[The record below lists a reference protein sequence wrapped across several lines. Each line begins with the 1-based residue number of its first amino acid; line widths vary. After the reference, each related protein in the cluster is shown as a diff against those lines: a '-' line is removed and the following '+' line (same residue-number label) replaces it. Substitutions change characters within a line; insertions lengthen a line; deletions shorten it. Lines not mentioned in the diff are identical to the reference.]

1 MTNMQEEYSKEHIEA
16 RAIAIKHIGI
26 STYSSGKIYNYL
38 INKGVSESIAH
49 DVVEELIKRDYIND
63 YRASRIILLQRN
75 GYHQESKY
83 YLYNRLLQGGV
94 NEAIAD
100 SYINELD
107 DEIIKQS
114 KRTAKR
120 PVNNY
125 AFCYF
130 GFRFSILCTA
140 QREGL
145 KKKVR
150 TGQTVERGHP
160 PNRVWGIYL

>member
-16 RAIAIKHIGI
+16 RAIAIRHIGI

-94 NEAIAD
+94 NEDIAD

-107 DEIIKQS
+107 DDTITIKSLFEAQYNRLDDAS
-114 KRTAKR
+114 RSDREFLIKTFMSLAKR
-120 PVNNY
+120 RGYSNSLSSQ
-125 AFCYF
+125 A
-130 GFRFSILCTA
+130 
-140 QREGL
+140 L
-145 KKKVR
+145 K
-150 TGQTVERGHP
+150 T
-160 PNRVWGIYL
+160 YLDKI

>member
-16 RAIAIKHIGI
+16 RAIAIRHIGI

-75 GYHQESKY
+75 GYYQESKY

-107 DEIIKQS
+107 DDTITIKSLFEAQYNRLDDAS
-114 KRTAKR
+114 RSDREFLIKTFMSLAKR
-120 PVNNY
+120 RGYSNSLSSQ
-125 AFCYF
+125 A
-130 GFRFSILCTA
+130 
-140 QREGL
+140 L
-145 KKKVR
+145 K
-150 TGQTVERGHP
+150 T
-160 PNRVWGIYL
+160 YLDKI

>member
-107 DEIIKQS
+107 DDTITIKSLFEAQYNRLDDAS
-114 KRTAKR
+114 RNDREFLIKTFLSLAKR
-120 PVNNY
+120 RGYSNSLSSQ
-125 AFCYF
+125 A
-130 GFRFSILCTA
+130 
-140 QREGL
+140 L
-145 KKKVR
+145 K
-150 TGQTVERGHP
+150 T
-160 PNRVWGIYL
+160 YLDKI

>member
-107 DEIIKQS
+107 DDTITIKSLFEAQYNRLDDAS
-114 KRTAKR
+114 RNDREFLIKTFMSLAKR
-120 PVNNY
+120 RGYSNSLSSQ
-125 AFCYF
+125 A
-130 GFRFSILCTA
+130 
-140 QREGL
+140 L
-145 KKKVR
+145 K
-150 TGQTVERGHP
+150 T
-160 PNRVWGIYL
+160 YLDKI

>member
-107 DEIIKQS
+107 DDTITIKSLFEAQYNRLDDAS
-114 KRTAKR
+114 RSDREFLIKTFMSLAKR
-120 PVNNY
+120 RGYSNSLSSQ
-125 AFCYF
+125 A
-130 GFRFSILCTA
+130 
-140 QREGL
+140 L
-145 KKKVR
+145 K
-150 TGQTVERGHP
+150 T
-160 PNRVWGIYL
+160 YLDKI

>member
-1 MTNMQEEYSKEHIEA
+1 MQEEYSKEHIEA
-16 RAIAIKHIGI
+16 RAIAIRHIGI

-107 DEIIKQS
+107 DDTITIKSLFEAQYNRLDDAS
-114 KRTAKR
+114 RSDREFLIKTFMSLAKR
-120 PVNNY
+120 RGYSNSLSTQ
-125 AFCYF
+125 A
-130 GFRFSILCTA
+130 
-140 QREGL
+140 L
-145 KKKVR
+145 K
-150 TGQTVERGHP
+150 T
-160 PNRVWGIYL
+160 YLDKI

>member
-1 MTNMQEEYSKEHIEA
+1 MTNMQEEYSKEYIEA
-16 RAIAIKHIGI
+16 RAIAIRHIGI

-38 INKGVSESIAH
+38 INKGISESIAH

-107 DEIIKQS
+107 DDTITIKSLFEAQYNRLDDAS
-114 KRTAKR
+114 RSDREFLIKTFMSLAKR
-120 PVNNY
+120 RGYSNSLSSQ
-125 AFCYF
+125 A
-130 GFRFSILCTA
+130 
-140 QREGL
+140 L
-145 KKKVR
+145 K
-150 TGQTVERGHP
+150 T
-160 PNRVWGIYL
+160 YLDKI

>member
-107 DEIIKQS
+107 DDTITINSLFEAQYNRLDDASRSDREFLIKTFMS
-114 KRTAKR
+114 LAKR
-120 PVNNY
+120 RGYSNSLSSQ
-125 AFCYF
+125 A
-130 GFRFSILCTA
+130 
-140 QREGL
+140 L
-145 KKKVR
+145 K
-150 TGQTVERGHP
+150 T
-160 PNRVWGIYL
+160 YLDKI

>member
-16 RAIAIKHIGI
+16 RAIAIRHIGI

-75 GYHQESKY
+75 GYYQESKY
-83 YLYNRLLQGGV
+83 FLYNRLLQGGV

-107 DEIIKQS
+107 DDTITIKSLFETQYNRLDDAS
-114 KRTAKR
+114 RSDREFLIKTFMSLAKR
-120 PVNNY
+120 RGYSNLLSSQ
-125 AFCYF
+125 A
-130 GFRFSILCTA
+130 
-140 QREGL
+140 L
-145 KKKVR
+145 K
-150 TGQTVERGHP
+150 T
-160 PNRVWGIYL
+160 YLDKI

>member
-38 INKGVSESIAH
+38 INKGVTESIAH

-107 DEIIKQS
+107 DDTITIKSLFEAQYNRLDDAS
-114 KRTAKR
+114 RSDREFLIKTFMSLAKR
-120 PVNNY
+120 RGYSNSLSSQ
-125 AFCYF
+125 A
-130 GFRFSILCTA
+130 
-140 QREGL
+140 L
-145 KKKVR
+145 K
-150 TGQTVERGHP
+150 T
-160 PNRVWGIYL
+160 YLDKI

>member
-16 RAIAIKHIGI
+16 RAIAIRHIGI

-107 DEIIKQS
+107 DDTITIKSLFEAQYNRLDDAS
-114 KRTAKR
+114 RSDREFLIKTFMSLAKR
-120 PVNNY
+120 RGYSNSLSSQ
-125 AFCYF
+125 A
-130 GFRFSILCTA
+130 
-140 QREGL
+140 L
-145 KKKVR
+145 K
-150 TGQTVERGHP
+150 T
-160 PNRVWGIYL
+160 YLDKI

>member
-1 MTNMQEEYSKEHIEA
+1 MTKMQEEYSKEHIEA

-107 DEIIKQS
+107 DDTITIKSLFEAQYNRLDDAS
-114 KRTAKR
+114 RSDREFLIKTFMSLAKR
-120 PVNNY
+120 RGYSNSLSSQ
-125 AFCYF
+125 A
-130 GFRFSILCTA
+130 
-140 QREGL
+140 L
-145 KKKVR
+145 K
-150 TGQTVERGHP
+150 T
-160 PNRVWGIYL
+160 YLDKI

>member
-1 MTNMQEEYSKEHIEA
+1 MTKMQEEYSKEHIEA

-107 DEIIKQS
+107 DDTITINSLFEAQYNRLDDASRSDREFLIKTFMS
-114 KRTAKR
+114 LAKR
-120 PVNNY
+120 RGYSNSLSSQ
-125 AFCYF
+125 A
-130 GFRFSILCTA
+130 
-140 QREGL
+140 L
-145 KKKVR
+145 K
-150 TGQTVERGHP
+150 T
-160 PNRVWGIYL
+160 YLDKI

>member
-16 RAIAIKHIGI
+16 RAIAIRHIGI

-38 INKGVSESIAH
+38 INKGVNESIAH

-75 GYHQESKY
+75 GYYQESKY

-107 DEIIKQS
+107 DDTITIKSLFEAQYNRLDDAS
-114 KRTAKR
+114 RSDREFLIKTFMSLAKR
-120 PVNNY
+120 RGYSNSLSTQ
-125 AFCYF
+125 A
-130 GFRFSILCTA
+130 
-140 QREGL
+140 L
-145 KKKVR
+145 K
-150 TGQTVERGHP
+150 T
-160 PNRVWGIYL
+160 YLDKI

>member
-1 MTNMQEEYSKEHIEA
+1 MINMQEEYSKEHIEA
-16 RAIAIKHIGI
+16 RAIAIRHIGI

-75 GYHQESKY
+75 GYHQESKC

-107 DEIIKQS
+107 DDTITIKSLFEAQYNRLDDAS
-114 KRTAKR
+114 RNDREFLIKTFMSLAKR
-120 PVNNY
+120 RGYSNSLSSQ
-125 AFCYF
+125 A
-130 GFRFSILCTA
+130 
-140 QREGL
+140 L
-145 KKKVR
+145 K
-150 TGQTVERGHP
+150 T
-160 PNRVWGIYL
+160 YLDKI

>member
-16 RAIAIKHIGI
+16 RAIAIRHIGI

-107 DEIIKQS
+107 DDTITIKSLFEAQYNRLDDAS
-114 KRTAKR
+114 RSDREFLIKTFMSLAKR
-120 PVNNY
+120 RGYSNSLSTQ
-125 AFCYF
+125 A
-130 GFRFSILCTA
+130 
-140 QREGL
+140 L
-145 KKKVR
+145 K
-150 TGQTVERGHP
+150 T
-160 PNRVWGIYL
+160 YLDNI

>member
-16 RAIAIKHIGI
+16 RALAIRHIGI

-107 DEIIKQS
+107 DDTITIKSLFEAQYNRLDDAS
-114 KRTAKR
+114 RSDREFLIKTFMSLAKR
-120 PVNNY
+120 RGYSNSLSSQ
-125 AFCYF
+125 A
-130 GFRFSILCTA
+130 
-140 QREGL
+140 L
-145 KKKVR
+145 K
-150 TGQTVERGHP
+150 T
-160 PNRVWGIYL
+160 YLDKI

>member
-16 RAIAIKHIGI
+16 RAIAIRHIGI

-38 INKGVSESIAH
+38 INKGISESIAH

-63 YRASRIILLQRN
+63 YRASRVILLQRN
-75 GYHQESKY
+75 GYYQESKY

-107 DEIIKQS
+107 DDIITIKSLFEAQYNRLDDAS
-114 KRTAKR
+114 RNDREFLIKTFMSLAKR
-120 PVNNY
+120 RGYSNSLSSQ
-125 AFCYF
+125 A
-130 GFRFSILCTA
+130 
-140 QREGL
+140 L
-145 KKKVR
+145 K
-150 TGQTVERGHP
+150 T
-160 PNRVWGIYL
+160 YLDKI